1 MAGHNK
7 NIYRIIAI
15 HEFAD
20 TLKEGEQFNIKQC
33 VDYLNTRKASGTNRP
48 HKQTQTDSRQLPM
61 LLKHTGMFTSL
72 GCGEWSFDGVP
83 ILKEKKQ

>member
-20 TLKEGEQFNIKQC
+20 TLKEGKQFHITRC
-33 VDYLNTRKASGTNRP
+33 VDFLNTRKAVGTNRR

-61 LLKHTGMFTSL
+61 LLRYTGMFTRL
-72 GCGEWSFDGVP
+72 GDGE
-83 ILKEKKQ
+83 

>member
-20 TLKEGEQFNIKQC
+20 TLKEGEQFHLRQC
-33 VDYLNTRKASGTNRP
+33 VTFLNTRKAIGSNRP
-48 HKQTQTDSRQLPM
+48 NKQTQTDRRQLAM
-61 LLKHTGMFTSL
+61 LLRKVGMFTNI
-72 GCGEWSFDGVP
+72 GHGIWEFDGIP
-83 ILKEKKQ
+83 IRRKEQ

>member
-20 TLKEGEQFNIKQC
+20 TLKDGEQFNIRQS
-33 VDYLNTRKASGTNRP
+33 VDFLNTRKAIGSNRP
-48 HKQTQTDSRQLPM
+48 HKQTQTDRRQIVA
-61 LLKHTGMFTSL
+61 LLRKTGMFTSL
-72 GCGEWSFDGVP
+72 GDGEWRFDGVP
-83 ILKEKKQ
+83 ILREKQ

>member
-20 TLKEGEQFNIKQC
+20 TLKEREQFHITKC
-33 VDYLNTRKASGTNRP
+33 VDFLNTRKATGTNRP

-61 LLKHTGMFTSL
+61 LLRYTGMFTSL
-72 GCGEWSFDGVP
+72 GYGEWRFDGIP
-83 ILKEKKQ
+83 INRRNKQ

>member
-20 TLKEGEQFNIKQC
+20 TLKEGEQFHIRDC
-33 VDYLNTRKASGTNRP
+33 IDYLNTRKAAGTNRP

-61 LLKHTGMFTSL
+61 LLRNTGMFTSL
-72 GCGEWSFDGVP
+72 GEGDWRFNGIP
-83 ILKEKKQ
+83 IRRKKE

>member
-15 HEFAD
+15 HEFVD
-20 TLKEGEQFNIKQC
+20 NLKEGEQFNIRDC
-33 VDYLNTRKASGTNRP
+33 IEYLNTRKAAGTNRP

-61 LLKHTGMFTSL
+61 LLRHTGMFTSL
-72 GCGEWSFDGVP
+72 GEGEWRFDGVP
-83 ILKEKKQ
+83 IRRKKE

>member
-20 TLKEGEQFNIKQC
+20 TLKEGEYFNIREC
-33 VDYLNTRKASGTNRP
+33 VAFLNTRKAAGTNRP

-61 LLKHTGMFTSL
+61 LLRNTGMFTSY
-72 GCGEWSFDGVP
+72 GSGDWRFDGVP
-83 ILKEKKQ
+83 VSRRNNK